1 MQIIILPQN
10 LDLKYLTDL
19 ILLFTVTAALVE
31 PLRELVDYLKDDQ
44 PDDKLV
50 VFISLIIV
58 KNNENVTLIKY
69 Q

>member
-50 VFISLIIV
+50 VFI
-58 KNNENVTLIKY
+58 
-69 Q
+69 

>member
-19 ILLFTVTAALVE
+19 ILLFTVTDALVE
-31 PLRELVDYLKDDQ
+31 PLRELVNYLKDDQ

-50 VFISLIIV
+50 VFI
-58 KNNENVTLIKY
+58 
-69 Q
+69 